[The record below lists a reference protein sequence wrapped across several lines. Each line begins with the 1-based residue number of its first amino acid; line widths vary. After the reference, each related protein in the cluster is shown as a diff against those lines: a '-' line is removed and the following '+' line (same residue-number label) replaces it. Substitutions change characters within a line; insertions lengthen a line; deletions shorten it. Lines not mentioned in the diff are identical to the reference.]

1 MLGQLAHFGIGPV
14 LQLYLGHVDGALVE
28 TMTKVAAAIELIILA
43 VSYLLLPKLETLCI
57 QRSTPKR
64 FRGAP
69 LSSRREVS
77 NRSNALK
84 SLLPGPRLVECNET
98 RYSTSVARAHTSVA
112 SAHTL
117 V

>member
-1 MLGQLAHFGIGPV
+1 MSLDRPPTCRVLLANSSSVRCLFLVQSQYAGQLVHFGIGPV

-69 LSSRREVS
+69 LSGRHALS
-77 NRSNALK
+77 NRSQI
-84 SLLPGPRLVECNET
+84 
-98 RYSTSVARAHTSVA
+98 
-112 SAHTL
+112 
-117 V
+117 